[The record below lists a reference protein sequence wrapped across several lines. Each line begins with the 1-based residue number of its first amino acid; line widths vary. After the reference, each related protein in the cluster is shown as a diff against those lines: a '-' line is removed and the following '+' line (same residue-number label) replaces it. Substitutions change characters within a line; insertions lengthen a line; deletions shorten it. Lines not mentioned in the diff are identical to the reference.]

1 MDMNSGYIS
10 IIILIVAVIFYVT
23 KLIPIAITAILSAAA
38 MVVFGVIPASKGW
51 AAFGQDSV
59 LIMGGVTLMGATL
72 FSTGAASVVGDVLI
86 KIAGGKPKLAIF
98 LMLAV
103 AGCMSAV
110 LNNTT
115 CTVMFLPL
123 ILSVV
128 VEANDNKICEQKYM
142 QSLSI
147 MTSVGGLIT
156 LIGSGVNVTS
166 SGIMVAGGQ
175 APFTFSQFTII
186 AIPLFII
193 ALLYTFTV
201 GNKLADKIFGT
212 SSNLE
217 HSDFVKSFIAEKQN
231 SEKKKEEKSLTPE
244 ELKKLNRK
252 KITSAV
258 VLLLTIIGLITQK
271 FHGVSLG
278 TVAVIGGLLMVLTG
292 CITVKDMYTKIE
304 WSTLLLLAG
313 TIGCAT
319 GLGDSGGGKIIAD
332 FFIGL
337 FGTSLTPSIVFI
349 VLSLIAVVLTQF
361 MSNTGTCA
369 ILIPIGIAFAQQLGM
384 NSLPVGVGIV
394 MCASLSFVTP
404 MASPTQALVLSW
416 GSYKFMDYVKYSGPI
431 TVVLDLLVIILTPI
445 VYPLVG

>member
-1 MDMNSGYIS
+1 MDVGYIS
-10 IIILIVAVIFYVT
+10 IIILVVAVVFYVT
-23 KLIPIAITAILSAAA
+23 KLIPIALTAILSAAA

-103 AGCMSAV
+103 AGCMSAI

-128 VEANDNKICEQKYM
+128 IEANDDRICEQKYM

-175 APFTFSQFTII
+175 PPFTFSQFTII
-186 AIPLFII
+186 AIPLFVI
-193 ALLYTFTV
+193 ALIYTFTV
-201 GNKLADKIFGT
+201 GNKLADKIFSTGA
-212 SSNLE
+212 NLE
-217 HSDFVKSFIAEKQN
+217 HSDFVKSFIVEKQN
-231 SEKKKEEKSLTPE
+231 SDKKKEEKNILPE
-244 ELKKLNRK
+244 DQREAKRK
-252 KITSAV
+252 KIASTV
-258 VLLLTIIGLITQK
+258 VLLLAIVGLITQR

-292 CITVKDMYTKIE
+292 CISVKDMYSKIE
-304 WSTLLLLAG
+304 WSTLLLLGG

-337 FGTSLTPSIVFI
+337 FGTSLTPLVVFV
-349 VLSLIAVVLTQF
+349 VLSVISAVLTQF

-369 ILIPIGIAFAQQLGM
+369 ILLPIGIAFAQQLGM
-384 NSLPVGVGIV
+384 NALPVGVGIV
-394 MCASLSFVTP
+394 MCASLSFCTP
-404 MASPTQALVLSW
+404 MASPTQALVLNW
-416 GSYKFMDYVKYSGPI
+416 GSYKFLDYVKYSGPL
-431 TVVLDLLVIILTPI
+431 TVVLDLIAIILIPI